1 MLDIK
6 LKERLK
12 KYLSGIWGLEIL
24 VLVILISFLALNYFK
39 EYNNIMNDSGSSV
52 FNALFD
58 KDKFIKDTIYRDTEE
73 VGSLIYYA
81 SNNLMNIES
90 EEVDSEIE
98 FMLYGEKFKN
108 NYKYAILNKDTGKI
122 ITNDYGLEEFY
133 GPNYGVVNSKDIL
146 RYLESR
152 GFANI
157 TMDNVNTFNSYINS
171 NIKYVDKDMLSN
183 YEEFYYVYPEVYKEL
198 ISESVMKGKF
208 IIGCTIV
215 TILLLFKVL
224 INFIAN
230 KKEVNLRI
238 NIIYR
243 LFYVLRY
250 GFKYKHTRNKLVASI
265 VASLIVIVAYLYLV
279 ASIRSQNLLVTF
291 LTKYPFKGTLFIVLI
306 PLLCIVYTV
315 KKTLDIAII
324 NDGLKKLN
332 EGDLD
337 YNIDDIGQRE
347 VRELVDN
354 INQIKNGYKIAV
366 NEKVKNEKLKTEL
379 ISNVSHDL
387 KTPLTSI
394 INYVNILKNSNITEE
409 ERTEYLQI
417 LEKKSHKLK
426 ELIND
431 LFEVSKLNSGKMTL
445 TKNDVD
451 IISLVH
457 QGVGEYSSLYEDKN
471 IEFKVI
477 SDEDELVVNL
487 DGKLMSR
494 VFENVILNALKYS
507 LENTRVYVNIINSVD
522 EVEINFKNISNYEM
536 NFNSEEIFER
546 FVRGDESR
554 NSSVE
559 GSGIGLA
566 IARSIVELHNGHI
579 KIDVEG
585 DMFKLYI
592 RIPKI

>member
-1 MLDIK
+1 MLDTK
-6 LKERLK
+6 LKEK
-12 KYLSGIWGLEIL
+12 FKIYLSGIWGLEIL
-24 VLVILISFLALNYFK
+24 ALVILVTFLTINYFQ
-39 EYNNIMNDSGSSV
+39 EFNNYTKGTGASV
-52 FNALFD
+52 FKALFD
-58 KDKFIKDTIYRDTEE
+58 KDKFIKDAIYRDTEE
-73 VGSLIYYA
+73 VGSLIYYE
-81 SNNLMNIES
+81 SNNLKNIET
-90 EEVDSEIE
+90 EEVYREIE
-98 FMLYGEKFKN
+98 NKLYGQEFQNK
-108 NYKYAILNKDTGKI
+108 YKYAILNKYTGEI

-133 GPNYGVVNSKDIL
+133 GPNFGIVDSQDVL
-146 RYLESR
+146 RYLHSR
-152 GFANI
+152 GFSNI
-157 TMDNVNTFNSYINS
+157 AIDNVNNFNSYINS
-171 NIKYVDKDMLSN
+171 NVQYVDKDMISN
-183 YEEFYYVYPEVYKEL
+183 YEEFYYVYPELYNQL
-198 ISESVMKGKF
+198 INDSETKGKLMIVST
-208 IIGCTIV
+208 II
-215 TILLLFKVL
+215 TILLLFKIL
-224 INFIAN
+224 INFITN
-230 KKEVNLRI
+230 KKNVNLKV

-243 LFYVLRY
+243 LFYVLKY
-250 GFKYKHTRNKLVASI
+250 GFRYKHTRNKLVISI
-265 VASLIVIVAYLYLV
+265 LAALSAIVAYLYLV
-279 ASIRSQNLLVTF
+279 ASIRSQNLLVSL
-291 LTKYPFKGTLFIVLI
+291 LTRYPFKGTLFIVII
-306 PLLCIVYTV
+306 PLVCIIYTV
-315 KKTLDIAII
+315 KKTLDIAMI
-324 NDGLKKLN
+324 NEGLKKLN

-354 INQIKNGYKIAV
+354 INQIKDGYKIAV

-409 ERTEYLQI
+409 ERAEYLVI
-417 LEKKSHKLK
+417 LEKKSLKLK

-445 TKNDVD
+445 SKGDVD

-457 QGVGEYSSLYEDKN
+457 QGVGEYSTLYEDKN

-477 SDEDELVVNL
+477 SDEDELVLDL

-494 VFENVILNALKYS
+494 VFENIIINALKYS
-507 LENTRVYVNIINSVD
+507 LENTRVYINIINNSD

-554 NSSVE
+554 NSIVE